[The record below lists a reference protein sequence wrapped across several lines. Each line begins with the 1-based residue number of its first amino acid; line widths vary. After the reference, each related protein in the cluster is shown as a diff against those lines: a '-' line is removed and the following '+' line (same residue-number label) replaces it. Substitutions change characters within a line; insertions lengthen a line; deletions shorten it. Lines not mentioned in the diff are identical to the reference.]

1 MFGKIF
7 LVLYILAQIGIAL
20 ITEYVVSKHEWVK
33 DIGRKTRVI
42 RIIIYIV
49 LAVIPVLGAYLPHSS
64 FKYLCMEIGNV
75 WFAFFMFYAALVL
88 IFTGIAEII
97 AKIAKRPDHRFVG
110 HALNFAFLFA
120 LIIASYG
127 LYHGQE
133 IKLTEVDVNVE
144 CKGEVSSKPDQV
156 RVVLLGDLHLSCNS
170 RLKMTEQ
177 MVDMVNAA
185 KPDIILIAGDIFTS
199 NYQGLKNPEEYSRA
213 LSRMK
218 APYGVYAVAG
228 NHDVDE
234 NLFGGFAISPVSE
247 AFRVSEMDK
256 FFEDAGFMMLYD
268 ESVDIGG
275 IFTLAGRID
284 GEKAGDGTSDRMD
297 AKTFLADVD
306 KTKPVVV
313 LQHEPKG
320 FAELSDAGADVVM
333 CGHTHDGQIFP
344 GNLIVPLFNEN
355 AYGVKK
361 LHGIQTIV
369 TSGVG
374 YYGPPIRVGTDGEVM
389 VVNLTF
395 N

>member
-1 MFGKIF
+1 MLGTIF
-7 LVLYILAQIGIAL
+7 LVLYVFTQIGISL
-20 ITEYVVSKHEWVK
+20 ITEYTVSKHFWVK
-33 DIGRKTRVI
+33 DIGKKTRFI
-42 RIIIYIV
+42 RIIIYII
-49 LAVIPVLGAYLPHSS
+49 LAVIPVLGAYLPNSS

-75 WFAFFMFYAALVL
+75 WFAFFMFYAAFVL
-88 IFTGIAEII
+88 ILTGLAELI
-97 AKIAKRPDHRFVG
+97 AKITHKPDVNFVW
-110 HALNFAFLFA
+110 HALNFAFLFG
-120 LIIASYG
+120 LLIASYG
-127 LYHGQE
+127 LYHAQE

-144 CKGEVSSKPDQV
+144 ANSEVSSKPDQI

-170 RLKMTEQ
+170 RLAMTEN

-185 KPDIILIAGDIFTS
+185 KPDIVLIAGDIFTS
-199 NYQGLKNPEEYSRA
+199 NYGGLKHPEEYSKA
-213 LSRMK
+213 LSKMQ
-218 APYGVYAVAG
+218 ATYGVYAVAG

-256 FFEDAGFMMLYD
+256 FFEDAGFKMLYD

-275 IFTLAGRID
+275 IFTLVGRID
-284 GEKAGDGTSDRMD
+284 GEKAGDGTANRMD
-297 AKTFLADVD
+297 AKTLLADVD
-306 KTKPVVV
+306 KTKPVLV

-320 FAELSDAGADVVM
+320 FAELSDNGADVVM

-344 GNLIVPLFNEN
+344 GNFIVPFFNEN

-361 LHGIQTIV
+361 LYGIQTIV

>member
-144 CKGEVSSKPDQV
+144 CKGEVSSKPDQI

-247 AFRVSEMDK
+247 AFRISEMDK
-256 FFEDAGFMMLYD
+256 FFEDAGFTMLYD

-297 AKTFLADVD
+297 AKTLLADVD
-306 KTKPVVV
+306 KTRPVVV